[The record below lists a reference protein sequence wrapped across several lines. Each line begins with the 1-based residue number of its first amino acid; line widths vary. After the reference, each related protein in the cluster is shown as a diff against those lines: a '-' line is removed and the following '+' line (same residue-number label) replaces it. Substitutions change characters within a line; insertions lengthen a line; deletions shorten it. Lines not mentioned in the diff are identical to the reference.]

1 MMTEQTTA
9 KSRLFRLFSITRIMA
24 VLVVLVVL
32 VVASPAQ
39 VRADSVAFIPGT
51 EDIPLMPALV
61 PLEDGTMRFD
71 TPTGR
76 VVESLA
82 QSRAGQSLSPQALSA
97 FYNQILP
104 GLGWQTDGTGFTR
117 AGERL
122 EIKVWPKS
130 DSSKSELGTLDSGTF
145 DSGTFDSGTFDSG
158 KSESTASTSGSPTD
172 IIVRFLLSPQ

>member
-1 MMTEQTTA
+1 
-9 KSRLFRLFSITRIMA
+9 MA
-24 VLVVLVVL
+24 VLTVL
-32 VVASPAQ
+32 VVANPAQ

-82 QSRAGQSLSPQALSA
+82 QSRAGQSLSPQSLSD

-104 GLGWQTDGTGFTR
+104 GLGWKTDGTGFTR
-117 AGERL
+117 SGERL
-122 EIKVWPKS
+122 EIKIWPKS
-130 DSSKSELGTLDSGTF
+130 E
-145 DSGTFDSGTFDSG
+145 
-158 KSESTASTSGSPTD
+158 SGSSAQNALPGD
-172 IIVRFLLSPQ
+172 IIVRFLLSPE

>member
-1 MMTEQTTA
+1 
-9 KSRLFRLFSITRIMA
+9 MA
-24 VLVVLVVL
+24 VLTVLTLANPVQVL
-32 VVASPAQ
+32 
-39 VRADSVAFIPGT
+39 ADSVAFIPGT

-82 QSRAGQSLSPQALSA
+82 QSRAGQSLSPQSLSD

-117 AGERL
+117 SGERL

-130 DSSKSELGTLDSGTF
+130 ASSNSDASNSNL
-145 DSGTFDSGTFDSG
+145 
-158 KSESTASTSGSPTD
+158 STSSTSASATSASPTD
-172 IIVRFLLSPQ
+172 IIVRFLLSPE

>member
-1 MMTEQTTA
+1 MMTKQATA
-9 KSRLFRLFSITRIMA
+9 KSPLFRLFSIIRIMA
-24 VLVVLVVL
+24 VLTVL
-32 VVASPAQ
+32 VVANPAQ
-39 VRADSVAFIPGT
+39 IRADSVAFIPGT

-82 QSRAGQSLSPQALSA
+82 QSRAGQSLSPQSLSD

-104 GLGWQTDGTGFTR
+104 GLGWQADGTSFIR
-117 AGERL
+117 SGERL
-122 EIKVWPKS
+122 EIKIWPKS
-130 DSSKSELGTLDSGTF
+130 DSSKSEL
-145 DSGTFDSGTFDSG
+145 GTFDSGTFDSG

-172 IIVRFLLSPQ
+172 IIVRFLLSPE

>member
-1 MMTEQTTA
+1 MTEQTTA
-9 KSRLFRLFSITRIMA
+9 KSRLFRLLSITRIMA

-32 VVASPAQ
+32 VVANPAQ

-82 QSRAGQSLSPQALSA
+82 QSRAGQSLSPQSLSD

-104 GLGWQTDGTGFTR
+104 GLGWQADGTSFIR
-117 AGERL
+117 SGERL
-122 EIKVWPKS
+122 EIKIWPKS
-130 DSSKSELGTLDSGTF
+130 ASSKSELGT
-145 DSGTFDSGTFDSG
+145 FDSG
-158 KSESTASTSGSPTD
+158 KFESTSSTPASATSGSPTD
-172 IIVRFLLSPQ
+172 IIVRFLLSPE

>member
-9 KSRLFRLFSITRIMA
+9 KSPLFRLFSITRIMA

-32 VVASPAQ
+32 VVANPAQ

-82 QSRAGQSLSPQALSA
+82 QSRAGQSLSPQSLSD

-104 GLGWQTDGTGFTR
+104 GLGWKTDGTGFTR
-117 AGERL
+117 SGERL
-122 EIKVWPKS
+122 EIKIWPKS
-130 DSSKSELGTLDSGTF
+130 ASSNSDLSNSNLSTSSTSASGT
-145 DSGTFDSGTFDSG
+145 S
-158 KSESTASTSGSPTD
+158 ASPTD
-172 IIVRFLLSPQ
+172 IIVRFLLSPE

>member
-1 MMTEQTTA
+1 MPCLNVMTEQTTP
-9 KSRLFRLFSITRIMA
+9 KSRLFRLFSLIRIMA
-24 VLVVLVVL
+24 VLVVLVV
-32 VVASPAQ
+32 ANPAQ
-39 VRADSVAFIPGT
+39 LRADSVAFIPGT

-82 QSRAGQSLSPQALSA
+82 QSRAGQSLSPQSLSD

-117 AGERL
+117 SGERL
-122 EIKVWPKS
+122 EIKIWPKS
-130 DSSKSELGTLDSGTF
+130 E
-145 DSGTFDSGTFDSG
+145 
-158 KSESTASTSGSPTD
+158 SGSSAQNALPGD
-172 IIVRFLLSPQ
+172 IIVRFLLSPE

>member
-1 MMTEQTTA
+1 MMTEQTNA
-9 KSRLFRLFSITRIMA
+9 KSPLFRLFSIVRIMA
-24 VLVVLVVL
+24 VLVVLTLANPVQVL
-32 VVASPAQ
+32 
-39 VRADSVAFIPGT
+39 ADSVAFIPGT

-82 QSRAGQSLSPQALSA
+82 QSRAGQSLSPQSLSD

-104 GLGWQTDGTGFTR
+104 GLGWKTDGTGFTR
-117 AGERL
+117 SGERL
-122 EIKVWPKS
+122 EIKIWPKS
-130 DSSKSELGTLDSGTF
+130 DSSKSELGTFDSGTL

-172 IIVRFLLSPQ
+172 IIVRFLLSPE

>member
-1 MMTEQTTA
+1 MTV
-9 KSRLFRLFSITRIMA
+9 LA
-24 VLVVLVVL
+24 VLVLANPV
-32 VVASPAQ
+32 Q

-82 QSRAGQSLSPQALSA
+82 QSRAGQSLSPQSLSD

-104 GLGWQTDGTGFTR
+104 GLGWQADGTSFIR
-117 AGERL
+117 SGERL
-122 EIKVWPKS
+122 EIKIWPKS
-130 DSSKSELGTLDSGTF
+130 DSSKSELGTF

-172 IIVRFLLSPQ
+172 IIVRFLLSPE

>member
-1 MMTEQTTA
+1 MQTTV
-9 KSRLFRLFSITRIMA
+9 KSRLFRLFSIAKIRKGWIIA
-24 VLVVLVVL
+24 ALVVL
-32 VVASPAQ
+32 VVANPAQ

-82 QSRAGQSLSPQALSA
+82 QSRAGQSLSPQSLSD

-104 GLGWQTDGTGFTR
+104 GLGWETDGTGFTR
-117 AGERL
+117 SGERL
-122 EIKVWPKS
+122 EIKIWPKS
-130 DSSKSELGTLDSGTF
+130 DSSNSDLSSSNL
-145 DSGTFDSGTFDSG
+145 
-158 KSESTASTSGSPTD
+158 STASTSASPTD
-172 IIVRFLLSPQ
+172 IIVRFLLSPE